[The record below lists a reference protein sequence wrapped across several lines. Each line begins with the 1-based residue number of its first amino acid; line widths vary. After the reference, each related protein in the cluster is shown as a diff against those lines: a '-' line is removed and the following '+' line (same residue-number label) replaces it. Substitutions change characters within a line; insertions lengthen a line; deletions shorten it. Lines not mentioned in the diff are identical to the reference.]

1 MYANIQ
7 PCNMCMYT
15 HKQYTH
21 THTHIHTNKTHNT
34 GARKINHWVGDQ
46 EEMSTDGINTSAHT
60 TQ

>member
-15 HKQYTH
+15 HTH
-21 THTHIHTNKTHNT
+21 VHTNNTHNT
-34 GARKINHWVGDQ
+34 AALREINHWVGDQ